1 VKPSLWL
8 CLFVPLLAFA
18 DLNETTVLQT
28 NATVN
33 LETGAVADSG
43 GDLTWTG
50 TILSL
55 QSGVKDADLGAQGVT
70 GFDFYTLAELN
81 TFVAAAKATPVPAAK
96 LVAGELILVV
106 DHAGRVSKVFVL
118 ANNGDSIL
126 IEFVTYG
133 ATPVVGVPSIAG
145 VFNNSSLTPFGYPNY
160 GIAPSSLLVIK
171 GSNLADP
178 GAPVLQ
184 SSADPG
190 LPLTLNGASV
200 TVTVNGVT
208 THPAIYY
215 TSPAQIAAVL
225 PAATPTGMGTI
236 TVTYR
241 GSISAPMQIHVLPS
255 ALGFNSYFTNSA
267 VATDALS
274 GTLLTFTNAGT
285 AGEII
290 TLWATGLGADP
301 ADSDSTYT
309 LTPHQVSVPLQIYI
323 GGLPATINYQGASVY
338 PGVNQINVTIPDGVI
353 AGCFVTLVGVAQG
366 TTSNTVSIPVN
377 PGGGPCVEP
386 SSGLTGN
393 QVLGPSNQTL
403 HTATLAVGQTN
414 TPSKTGRSISNFTDA
429 AFVSYTGLYSPGNP
443 VSPGGCILNDENVVA
458 VPPVVGMNVGAIELL
473 GPNALDVIMK
483 SQGIN
488 GTGFADLST
497 TAIPSTGGTFTF
509 KIGGGTDVHGFSID
523 VTFANPLV
531 NWTNSS
537 LAATLDRTQPL
548 PLTWT
553 GGNSGPHTFTFILGS
568 VATPLRGRGFT
579 CLTSADAGQF
589 TVPSYILAA
598 MPAGNSGVQ
607 LQNSIQLPLSVPGI
621 DLGLAIGQISYSV
634 TGTIK

>member
-1 VKPSLWL
+1 MKPSFSLF
-8 CLFVPLLAFA
+8 LFVPLLAFA

-28 NATVN
+28 NASVN
-33 LETGAVADSG
+33 LETGAVANSG

-50 TILSL
+50 SILNLS
-55 QSGVKDADLGAQGVT
+55 SGIKDVDLGAQGVT
-70 GFDFYTLAELN
+70 GFDFYTLAQLN
-81 TFVAAAKATPVPAAK
+81 PFAGAAKTTPIPAAK

-106 DHAGRVSKVFVL
+106 DHAGRVSKIIVL
-118 ANNGDSIL
+118 ANNGSSIL

-160 GIAPSSLLVIK
+160 GIAPSSLFVIK

-190 LPLTLNGASV
+190 LPLTLNGASI

-225 PAATPTGMGTI
+225 PAATPPGIGTI

-241 GSISAPMQIHVLPS
+241 GTMSAPMQIQVVVS
-255 ALGFNSYFTNSA
+255 ALGFNFYFTNSA

-274 GTLLTFTNAGT
+274 GALLTFTNSGT
-285 AGEII
+285 PGEII
-290 TLWATGLGADP
+290 TLWATGLGADA
-301 ADSDSTYT
+301 ADSDTTFT
-309 LTPHQVSVPLQIYI
+309 LTPHQINVALQIYI
-323 GGLPATINYQGASVY
+323 GGLPASINYQGASVY
-338 PGVNQINVTIPDGVI
+338 PGVNQVNVTIPNGVI
-353 AGCFVTLVGVAQG
+353 AGCFVTIVGVAQG
-366 TTSNTVSIPVN
+366 TTSNTVSLPVN

-386 SSGLTGN
+386 ASGLTGN
-393 QVLGPSNQTL
+393 QVLGLSAQTL
-403 HTATLAVGQTN
+403 HTATLVVGQTN
-414 TPSKTGRSISNFTDA
+414 TPSNAGRSISNFTDA

-443 VSPGGCILNDENVVA
+443 VSPGGCILNDENVVP
-458 VPPVVGMNVGAIELL
+458 VPPAVGMDVGTIELL

-488 GTGFADLST
+488 GTGFAELSS

-509 KIGGGTDVHGFSID
+509 KIGGGVDVHGFSID

-548 PLTWT
+548 ALTWT
-553 GGNSGPHTFTFILGS
+553 GGNAGPHTFTFILGS
-568 VATPLRGRGFT
+568 ITTPLRNRGFT
-579 CLTSADAGQF
+579 CLTTADAGQF

-607 LQNSIQLPLSVPGI
+607 LQNSIQLPLSMPGI
-621 DLGLAIGQISYSV
+621 DLGLAIGQVSYTVS
-634 TGTIK
+634 GTIK